1 MFEVIYLIRKVA
13 ALIFSIMFMLPG
25 CIDSGNEADSIFHGE
40 LITSGKSISEFTLLT
55 SENTTYDFKQNTEGK
70 VTVIAFLFTN
80 CYDIC
85 PVVTYNLR
93 HIHESLNDTMLDK
106 IEFITITVDPWR
118 DNTTILEEWKQST
131 KSYWTHLTVADT
143 QPSSQDMAT
152 LTQVWNDFDVGFKI
166 EENTTESNTSA
177 RHHPSSYDYNIA
189 HSTGTVLLDHKGNQ
203 RIWWGDYDWIIDLVK
218 EDILNLVAE
227 AEAEQ

>member
-1 MFEVIYLIRKVA
+1 MFI
-13 ALIFSIMFMLPG
+13 LPG
-25 CIDSGNEADSIFHGE
+25 CINSENDTESIFHGDI
-40 LITSGKSISEFTLLT
+40 ITDARPISDFTLLT
-55 SENTTYDFKQNTEGK
+55 SDNMSYDFKQQTEGK

-93 HIHESLNDTMLDK
+93 AIHETLNQSQMDK
-106 IEFITITVDPWR
+106 IEFLTITVDPWR
-118 DNTTILEEWKQST
+118 DNTTILEQWKQST
-131 KSYWTHLTVADT
+131 KSNWTHLTVSDT
-143 QPSSQDMAT
+143 QQSSSEMST
-152 LTQVWNDFDVGFKI
+152 LARVWNDFDVGFKI
-166 EENTTESNTSA
+166 EENTTESNTSG

-189 HSTGTVLLDHKGNQ
+189 HSTGTVLVDHEGNQ

-227 AEAEQ
+227 AESDK

>member
-1 MFEVIYLIRKVA
+1 MKKTIITLAMCMMFI
-13 ALIFSIMFMLPG
+13 LPG
-25 CIDSGNEADSIFHGE
+25 CINSDNDTESIFHGD
-40 LITSGKSISEFTLLT
+40 IISDARPISDFTLLT
-55 SENTTYDFKQNTEGK
+55 SDNTSYDFKENTEGK

-93 HIHESLNDTMLDK
+93 AIHETLNESQLDK
-106 IEFITITVDPWR
+106 IEFLTITVDPWR
-118 DNTTILEEWKQST
+118 DNTTILQEWKQST
-131 KSYWTHLTVADT
+131 KSNWTHLTVSDS
-143 QPSSQDMAT
+143 QQSSAEMST
-152 LTQVWNDFDVGFKI
+152 LSQVWNDFDVGFKI
-166 EENTTESNTSA
+166 EENTTESNTSG

-189 HSTGTVLLDHKGNQ
+189 HSTGTVLVDHEGNQ

-227 AEAEQ
+227 AENDK

>member
-1 MFEVIYLIRKVA
+1 MKKIIITLAMCMMFI
-13 ALIFSIMFMLPG
+13 LPG
-25 CIDSGNEADSIFHGE
+25 CINSDNDTESIFHGD
-40 LITSGKSISEFTLLT
+40 IISDPRQISDFTLLT
-55 SENTTYDFKQNTEGK
+55 SDNTSYDFKENTEGK

-93 HIHESLNDTMLDK
+93 AIHETLNESQLDK
-106 IEFITITVDPWR
+106 IEFLTITVDPWR

-131 KSYWTHLTVADT
+131 KSNWTHLTVSDT
-143 QPSSQDMAT
+143 QQSSSEMST
-152 LTQVWNDFDVGFKI
+152 LAQVWNDFDVGFKI
-166 EENTTESNTSA
+166 EENTTESNTSG

-189 HSTGTVLLDHKGNQ
+189 HSTGTVLVDHEGNQ

-227 AEAEQ
+227 AENDK

>member
-1 MFEVIYLIRKVA
+1 MKKIIITLAMCMMFI
-13 ALIFSIMFMLPG
+13 LPG
-25 CIDSGNEADSIFHGE
+25 CINSDNDTESIFHGD
-40 LITSGKSISEFTLLT
+40 IISDARPISDFTLLT
-55 SENTTYDFKQNTEGK
+55 SDNTSYDFKENTEGK

-93 HIHESLNDTMLDK
+93 AIHETLNESQLDK
-106 IEFITITVDPWR
+106 IEFLTITVDPWR

-131 KSYWTHLTVADT
+131 KSNWTHLTVSDT
-143 QPSSQDMAT
+143 QQSSSEMST
-152 LTQVWNDFDVGFKI
+152 LAQVWNDFDVGFKI
-166 EENTTESNTSA
+166 EENTTESNTSG

-189 HSTGTVLLDHKGNQ
+189 HSTGTVLLDHEGNQ

-227 AEAEQ
+227 AENEK

>member
-1 MFEVIYLIRKVA
+1 MKKIIITLAMCMMFI
-13 ALIFSIMFMLPG
+13 LPG
-25 CIDSGNEADSIFHGE
+25 CINSDNDTESIFHGD
-40 LITSGKSISEFTLLT
+40 IISDARPISDFTLLT
-55 SENTTYDFKQNTEGK
+55 SDNTSYDFKENTEGK

-93 HIHESLNDTMLDK
+93 AIHETLNQSQLDK
-106 IEFITITVDPWR
+106 IEFLTITVDPWR

-131 KSYWTHLTVADT
+131 KSNWTHLTVSDT
-143 QPSSQDMAT
+143 QQSSSEMST
-152 LTQVWNDFDVGFKI
+152 LAQVWNDFDVGFKI
-166 EENTTESNTSA
+166 EENTTESNTSG

-189 HSTGTVLLDHKGNQ
+189 HSTGTVLVDHEGNQ

-227 AEAEQ
+227 AENDK

>member
-1 MFEVIYLIRKVA
+1 MKKIIITLAMCMMFI
-13 ALIFSIMFMLPG
+13 LPG
-25 CIDSGNEADSIFHGE
+25 CINSDNDTESIFHGD
-40 LITSGKSISEFTLLT
+40 IISEARPISDFSLLT
-55 SENTTYDFKQNTEGK
+55 SDNTSYDFKENTEGK

-93 HIHESLNDTMLDK
+93 AIHETLNESQLDK
-106 IEFITITVDPWR
+106 IEFLTITVDPWR

-131 KSYWTHLTVADT
+131 KSNWTHLTVSDT
-143 QPSSQDMAT
+143 QQSSSEMST
-152 LTQVWNDFDVGFKI
+152 LAQVWNDFDVGFKI
-166 EENTTESNTSA
+166 EENTTESNTSG

-189 HSTGTVLLDHKGNQ
+189 HSTGTVLVDHEGNQ

-227 AEAEQ
+227 AENDK

>member
-1 MFEVIYLIRKVA
+1 MFI
-13 ALIFSIMFMLPG
+13 LPG
-25 CIDSGNEADSIFHGE
+25 CINSETETENIFHGD
-40 LITSGKSISEFTLLT
+40 IISDARPISDFTLLT
-55 SENTTYDFKQNTEGK
+55 SDNTSYDFKQETEGK

-93 HIHESLNDTMLDK
+93 AIHETLNQTQLDK
-106 IEFITITVDPWR
+106 IEFLTITVDPWR
-118 DNTTILEEWKQST
+118 DNTTILEQWKEST
-131 KSYWTHLTVADT
+131 KSNWTHLTVSDT
-143 QPSSQDMAT
+143 QQSSTEMLT

-166 EENTTESNTSA
+166 EENTTQSNTSG

-189 HSTGTVLLDHKGNQ
+189 HSTGTVLVDHEGNQ
-203 RIWWGDYDWIIDLVK
+203 RIWWGDYDWLIDLVK

-227 AEAEQ
+227 GENDK

>member
-1 MFEVIYLIRKVA
+1 MKKTIITLAMCLMFI
-13 ALIFSIMFMLPG
+13 LPG
-25 CIDSGNEADSIFHGE
+25 CINSENETESIFHGD
-40 LITSGKSISEFTLLT
+40 IISDAKPISDFTLLT
-55 SENTTYDFKQNTEGK
+55 SDNTTYDFKQETDGK
-70 VTVIAFLFTN
+70 ITVIAFLFTN

-93 HIHESLNDTMLDK
+93 AIHETLNESQLDK
-106 IEFITITVDPWR
+106 IEFLTITVDPWR

-131 KSYWTHLTVADT
+131 KSNWTHLTVSDT
-143 QPSSQDMAT
+143 QQTSTEMST

-166 EENTTESNTSA
+166 EENTTESNTSG

-189 HSTGTVLLDHKGNQ
+189 HSTGTVLVDHEGNQ

-227 AEAEQ
+227 TENDK

>member
-1 MFEVIYLIRKVA
+1 MKKIIITLAMCMMFI
-13 ALIFSIMFMLPG
+13 LPG
-25 CIDSGNEADSIFHGE
+25 CINSDKDTESIFHGD
-40 LITSGKSISEFTLLT
+40 IISDARPISDFTLLT
-55 SENTTYDFKQNTEGK
+55 SDNTSYDFKENTEGK

-93 HIHESLNDTMLDK
+93 AIHETLNESQLDK
-106 IEFITITVDPWR
+106 IEFLTITVDPWR

-131 KSYWTHLTVADT
+131 KSNWTHLTVSDT
-143 QPSSQDMAT
+143 QQSSSEMST
-152 LTQVWNDFDVGFKI
+152 LAQVWNDFDVGFKI
-166 EENTTESNTSA
+166 EENTTESNTSG

-189 HSTGTVLLDHKGNQ
+189 HSTGTVLVDHEGNQ

-227 AEAEQ
+227 AENDK

>member
-1 MFEVIYLIRKVA
+1 MKKTIITLAMCMMFI
-13 ALIFSIMFMLPG
+13 LPG
-25 CIDSGNEADSIFHGE
+25 CINSDNDTESIFHGD
-40 LITSGKSISEFTLLT
+40 IISDARPISDFTLLT
-55 SENTTYDFKQNTEGK
+55 SDNTSYDFKENTEGK

-93 HIHESLNDTMLDK
+93 AIHETLNESQLDK
-106 IEFITITVDPWR
+106 IEFLTITVDPWR

-131 KSYWTHLTVADT
+131 KSNWTHLTVSDT
-143 QPSSQDMAT
+143 QQSSSEMST
-152 LTQVWNDFDVGFKI
+152 LAQVWNDFDVGFKI
-166 EENTTESNTSA
+166 EENITESNTSG

-189 HSTGTVLLDHKGNQ
+189 HSTGTVLVDHEGNQ

-227 AEAEQ
+227 AENDK

>member
-1 MFEVIYLIRKVA
+1 MKRIIISLTICLMFI
-13 ALIFSIMFMLPG
+13 LPG
-25 CIDSGNEADSIFHGE
+25 CINSENETESIFHGDI
-40 LITSGKSISEFTLLT
+40 ITDARPISDFTLLT
-55 SENTTYDFKQNTEGK
+55 SDNMSYDFKQQTEGK

-93 HIHESLNDTMLDK
+93 AIHETLNQSQMDK
-106 IEFITITVDPWR
+106 IEFLTITVDPWR
-118 DNTTILEEWKQST
+118 DNTTILEQWKQST
-131 KSYWTHLTVADT
+131 KSNWTHLTVSDT
-143 QPSSQDMAT
+143 QQSSSEMST
-152 LTQVWNDFDVGFKI
+152 LAQVWNDFDVGFKI
-166 EENTTESNTSA
+166 EENTTESNTSG

-189 HSTGTVLLDHKGNQ
+189 HSTGTVLVDHEGNQ

-227 AEAEQ
+227 AESDK

>member
-1 MFEVIYLIRKVA
+1 MFI
-13 ALIFSIMFMLPG
+13 LPG
-25 CIDSGNEADSIFHGE
+25 CINSENDTESIFHGDI
-40 LITSGKSISEFTLLT
+40 ITDARPISDFTLLT
-55 SENTTYDFKQNTEGK
+55 SDNMSYDFKQQTEGK

-93 HIHESLNDTMLDK
+93 AIHETLNQSQMDK
-106 IEFITITVDPWR
+106 IEFLTITVDPWR
-118 DNTTILEEWKQST
+118 DNTTILEQWKQST
-131 KSYWTHLTVADT
+131 KSNWTHLTVSDT
-143 QPSSQDMAT
+143 QQSSSEMST
-152 LTQVWNDFDVGFKI
+152 LAQVWNDFDVGFKI
-166 EENTTESNTSA
+166 EENTTESNTSG

-189 HSTGTVLLDHKGNQ
+189 HSTGTVLVDHEGNQ

-227 AEAEQ
+227 AESDK

>member
-1 MFEVIYLIRKVA
+1 MKKIIITL
-13 ALIFSIMFMLPG
+13 ALCIMFILPG
-25 CIDSGNEADSIFHGE
+25 CINSDNDTESVFHGD
-40 LITSGKSISEFTLLT
+40 IISDARPISEFTLLT
-55 SENTTYDFKQNTEGK
+55 SDNTSYDFKENTEGK

-93 HIHESLNDTMLDK
+93 AIHETLNQSQLDK
-106 IEFITITVDPWR
+106 IEFLTITVDPWR
-118 DNTTILEEWKQST
+118 DNTTILQEWKQST
-131 KSYWTHLTVADT
+131 KSNWTHLTVSDT
-143 QPSSQDMAT
+143 QQSSTEMST
-152 LTQVWNDFDVGFKI
+152 LAQVWNDFDVGFKI
-166 EENTTESNTSA
+166 EENTTESNTSG

-189 HSTGTVLLDHKGNQ
+189 HSTGTVLVDHEGNQ

-227 AEAEQ
+227 AESDK

>member
-1 MFEVIYLIRKVA
+1 MKKVIITLAMCTMFI
-13 ALIFSIMFMLPG
+13 LPG
-25 CIDSGNEADSIFHGE
+25 CINSDNEKENIFHGD
-40 LITSGKSISEFTLLT
+40 IISDARPISDFTLLT
-55 SENTTYDFKQNTEGK
+55 SDNTSYDFKENTEGK

-93 HIHESLNDTMLDK
+93 AIHETLNESQLEK
-106 IEFITITVDPWR
+106 IEFLTITVDPWR

-131 KSYWTHLTVADT
+131 KSNWTHLTVSDT
-143 QPSSQDMAT
+143 QQSSSEMSMLA
-152 LTQVWNDFDVGFKI
+152 QVWNDFDVGFKI
-166 EENTTESNTSA
+166 EENTTQSNTSG

-189 HSTGTVLLDHKGNQ
+189 HSTGTVLVDHEGNQ

-227 AEAEQ
+227 ADNDK

>member
-1 MFEVIYLIRKVA
+1 MKKTIITLAMCMMFI
-13 ALIFSIMFMLPG
+13 LPG
-25 CIDSGNEADSIFHGE
+25 CINSDNDTESIFHGD
-40 LITSGKSISEFTLLT
+40 IISDARPISDFTLLT
-55 SENTTYDFKQNTEGK
+55 SDNISYDFKENTEGK

-93 HIHESLNDTMLDK
+93 AIHETLNESQLDK
-106 IEFITITVDPWR
+106 IEFLTITVDPWR

-131 KSYWTHLTVADT
+131 KSNWTHLTVSDT
-143 QPSSQDMAT
+143 QQSSSEMST
-152 LTQVWNDFDVGFKI
+152 LAQVWNDFDVGFKI
-166 EENTTESNTSA
+166 EENTTESNTSG

-189 HSTGTVLLDHKGNQ
+189 HSTGTVLVDHEGNQ

-227 AEAEQ
+227 AENDK

>member
-1 MFEVIYLIRKVA
+1 MKKIIITLSMCMMFI
-13 ALIFSIMFMLPG
+13 LPG
-25 CIDSGNEADSIFHGE
+25 CINSDNDTESIFHGD
-40 LITSGKSISEFTLLT
+40 IISDARPISDFTLLT
-55 SENTTYDFKQNTEGK
+55 SDNTSYDFKENTEGK

-93 HIHESLNDTMLDK
+93 AIHETLNESQLDK
-106 IEFITITVDPWR
+106 IEFLTITVDPWR

-131 KSYWTHLTVADT
+131 KSNWTHLTVSDT
-143 QPSSQDMAT
+143 QQSSSEMST
-152 LTQVWNDFDVGFKI
+152 LAQVWNDFDVGFKI
-166 EENTTESNTSA
+166 EENTTESNTSG

-189 HSTGTVLLDHKGNQ
+189 HSTGTVLVDHEGNQ

-227 AEAEQ
+227 AENDK

>member
-1 MFEVIYLIRKVA
+1 MKRIIISLTICLMFI
-13 ALIFSIMFMLPG
+13 LPG
-25 CIDSGNEADSIFHGE
+25 CINSENDTESIFHGDI
-40 LITSGKSISEFTLLT
+40 ITDARPISDFTLLT
-55 SENTTYDFKQNTEGK
+55 SDNMSYDFKQQTEGK

-93 HIHESLNDTMLDK
+93 AIHETLNQSQMDK
-106 IEFITITVDPWR
+106 IEFLTITVDPWR
-118 DNTTILEEWKQST
+118 DNTTILEQWKQST
-131 KSYWTHLTVADT
+131 KSNWTHLTVSDT
-143 QPSSQDMAT
+143 QQSSSEMST
-152 LTQVWNDFDVGFKI
+152 LAQVWNDFDVGFKI
-166 EENTTESNTSA
+166 EENTTESNTSG

-189 HSTGTVLLDHKGNQ
+189 HSTGTVLVDHEGNQ

-227 AEAEQ
+227 AELDK

>member
-1 MFEVIYLIRKVA
+1 MKRIIISLTICLMFI
-13 ALIFSIMFMLPG
+13 LPG
-25 CIDSGNEADSIFHGE
+25 CINSENDTESIFHGDI
-40 LITSGKSISEFTLLT
+40 ITDDRPISDFTLLT
-55 SENTTYDFKQNTEGK
+55 SDNMSYDFKQQTEGK

-93 HIHESLNDTMLDK
+93 AIHETLNQSQMDK
-106 IEFITITVDPWR
+106 IEFLTITVDPWR
-118 DNTTILEEWKQST
+118 DNTTILEQWKQST
-131 KSYWTHLTVADT
+131 KSNWTHLTVSDT
-143 QPSSQDMAT
+143 QQSSSEMST
-152 LTQVWNDFDVGFKI
+152 LAQVWNDFDVGFKI
-166 EENTTESNTSA
+166 EENTTESNTSG

-189 HSTGTVLLDHKGNQ
+189 HSTGTVLVDHEGNQ

-227 AEAEQ
+227 AESDK

>member
-1 MFEVIYLIRKVA
+1 MKKRLIVLTICLMFI
-13 ALIFSIMFMLPG
+13 LPG
-25 CIDSGNEADSIFHGE
+25 CINSDDNTESIFHGD
-40 LITSGKSISEFTLLT
+40 LISSGKEISDFNLLT
-55 SENTTYDFKQNTEGK
+55 SDNASYNFKQNTEGK

-93 HIHESLNDTMLDK
+93 YIHESLNESQLEK
-106 IEFITITVDPWR
+106 LEFLTITVDPWR
-118 DNTTILEEWKQST
+118 DNTTTLEEWKQST
-131 KSYWTHLTVADT
+131 KSNWTHLTVADT
-143 QPSSQDMAT
+143 QPNSADMST

-166 EENTTESNTSA
+166 EENTNESNTSA

-189 HSTGTVLLDHKGNQ
+189 HSTGTVIIDHEGNQ

-218 EDILNLVAE
+218 EDILNLVSE
-227 AEAEQ
+227 I

>member
-1 MFEVIYLIRKVA
+1 MKKIIITLAMCMMFI
-13 ALIFSIMFMLPG
+13 LPG
-25 CIDSGNEADSIFHGE
+25 CINSDNDTESIFHGD
-40 LITSGKSISEFTLLT
+40 IISDARPISDFTLLT
-55 SENTTYDFKQNTEGK
+55 SDNTSYDFKENTEGK

-93 HIHESLNDTMLDK
+93 AIHETLNESQLDK
-106 IEFITITVDPWR
+106 IEFLTITVDPWR

-131 KSYWTHLTVADT
+131 KSNWTHLTVSDT
-143 QPSSQDMAT
+143 QQSSSEMST
-152 LTQVWNDFDVGFKI
+152 LAQVWNDFDVGFKI
-166 EENTTESNTSA
+166 EENTTQSNTSG

-189 HSTGTVLLDHKGNQ
+189 HSTGTVLVDHEGNQ

-227 AEAEQ
+227 ADNDK

>member
-1 MFEVIYLIRKVA
+1 MRKNTVTLILCMMFI
-13 ALIFSIMFMLPG
+13 LPG
-25 CIDSGNEADSIFHGE
+25 CINSDNETENIFHGD
-40 LITSGKSISEFTLLT
+40 IISDARSISDFTLLT
-55 SENTTYDFKQNTEGK
+55 SDNTSYDFKENTDGK

-93 HIHESLNDTMLDK
+93 AIHETLNESQLEK
-106 IEFITITVDPWR
+106 IEFLTITVDPWR

-131 KSYWTHLTVADT
+131 KSNWTHLTVSDT
-143 QPSSQDMAT
+143 QQSSSEMST
-152 LTQVWNDFDVGFKI
+152 LAQVWNDFDVGFKI
-166 EENTTESNTSA
+166 EENTTQSNTSG

-189 HSTGTVLLDHKGNQ
+189 HSTGTVLVDHEGNQ

-227 AEAEQ
+227 AEDN

>member
-1 MFEVIYLIRKVA
+1 MNQKLFVLGLCLMF
-13 ALIFSIMFMLPG
+13 FLPG
-25 CIDSGNEADSIFHGE
+25 CVESSESSEQRFHGE
-40 LITSGKSISEFTLLT
+40 IITNSAQISEFTLLT
-55 SENTTYDFKQNTEGK
+55 SDNITYDFKQETSGK

-93 HIHESLNDTMLDK
+93 HIHESLNQSQLDM

-118 DNTTILEEWKQST
+118 DNTTVLEEWKEST
-131 KSYWTHLTVADT
+131 KSNWTHLTVADT
-143 QPSSQDMAT
+143 QPTSAEMAT

-166 EENTTESNTSA
+166 EENTSESNTSA

-189 HSTGTVLLDHKGNQ
+189 HSTGTVILDHKGNQ

-218 EDILNLVAE
+218 EDILTLLADAE
-227 AEAEQ
+227 AED

>member
-1 MFEVIYLIRKVA
+1 MRKNTVTLILCMMFI
-13 ALIFSIMFMLPG
+13 LPG
-25 CIDSGNEADSIFHGE
+25 CINSDNKTENIFHGD
-40 LITSGKSISEFTLLT
+40 IISDARSISDFTLLT
-55 SENTTYDFKQNTEGK
+55 SDNTSYDFKENTEGK

-93 HIHESLNDTMLDK
+93 AIHETLNESQLEK
-106 IEFITITVDPWR
+106 IEFLTITVDPWR

-131 KSYWTHLTVADT
+131 KSNWTHLTVSDT
-143 QPSSQDMAT
+143 QQSSSEMST
-152 LTQVWNDFDVGFKI
+152 LAQVWNDFDVGFKI
-166 EENTTESNTSA
+166 EENTTQSNTSG

-189 HSTGTVLLDHKGNQ
+189 HSTGTVLVDHEGNQ

-227 AEAEQ
+227 SEDN

>member
-1 MFEVIYLIRKVA
+1 MKKIIISLAMCMMFI
-13 ALIFSIMFMLPG
+13 LPG
-25 CIDSGNEADSIFHGE
+25 CINSDNDTESIFHGD
-40 LITSGKSISEFTLLT
+40 IISDARPISDFTLLT
-55 SENTTYDFKQNTEGK
+55 SDNTSYDFKENTEGK

-93 HIHESLNDTMLDK
+93 AIHETLNESQLDK
-106 IEFITITVDPWR
+106 IEFLTITVDPWR

-131 KSYWTHLTVADT
+131 KSNWTHLTVSDT
-143 QPSSQDMAT
+143 QQSSSEMST
-152 LTQVWNDFDVGFKI
+152 LAQVWNDFDVGFKI
-166 EENTTESNTSA
+166 EENTTESNTSG

-189 HSTGTVLLDHKGNQ
+189 HSTGTVLVDHEGNQ

-227 AEAEQ
+227 AENDK

>member
-1 MFEVIYLIRKVA
+1 MKKTIITLAMCMMFI
-13 ALIFSIMFMLPG
+13 LPG
-25 CIDSGNEADSIFHGE
+25 CINSDNETQNIFHGD
-40 LITSGKSISEFTLLT
+40 IISDARPISDFTLLT
-55 SENTTYDFKQNTEGK
+55 SDNTSYDFKENTEGK

-93 HIHESLNDTMLDK
+93 AIHETLNESQLEK
-106 IEFITITVDPWR
+106 IEFLTITVDPWR

-131 KSYWTHLTVADT
+131 KSNWTHLTVSDT
-143 QPSSQDMAT
+143 QQSSSEMST
-152 LTQVWNDFDVGFKI
+152 LAQVWNDFDVGFKI
-166 EENTTESNTSA
+166 EENTTQSNTSG

-189 HSTGTVLLDHKGNQ
+189 HSTGTVLVDHEGNQ

-227 AEAEQ
+227 AEDN

>member
-1 MFEVIYLIRKVA
+1 MKKTIITLAMCMMFI
-13 ALIFSIMFMLPG
+13 LPG
-25 CIDSGNEADSIFHGE
+25 CINSDNDIESIFHGD
-40 LITSGKSISEFTLLT
+40 IISDARPISDFTLLT
-55 SENTTYDFKQNTEGK
+55 SDNTSYDFKENTEGK

-93 HIHESLNDTMLDK
+93 AIHETLNESQLDK
-106 IEFITITVDPWR
+106 IEFLTITVDPWR

-131 KSYWTHLTVADT
+131 KSNWTHLTVSDT
-143 QPSSQDMAT
+143 QQSSSEMST
-152 LTQVWNDFDVGFKI
+152 LAQVWNDFDVGFKI
-166 EENTTESNTSA
+166 EENITESNTSG

-189 HSTGTVLLDHKGNQ
+189 HSTGTVLVDHEGNQ

-227 AEAEQ
+227 AEND

>member
-1 MFEVIYLIRKVA
+1 MKKIIITLAMCMMFI
-13 ALIFSIMFMLPG
+13 LPG
-25 CIDSGNEADSIFHGE
+25 CINSDNDTESIFHGD
-40 LITSGKSISEFTLLT
+40 IISDARPISDFTLLT
-55 SENTTYDFKQNTEGK
+55 SDNTSYDFKENTEGK

-93 HIHESLNDTMLDK
+93 AIHETLNESQLDK
-106 IEFITITVDPWR
+106 IEFLTITVDPWR

-131 KSYWTHLTVADT
+131 KSNWTHLTVSDT
-143 QPSSQDMAT
+143 QQSSSEMST
-152 LTQVWNDFDVGFKI
+152 LAQVWNDFDVGFKI
-166 EENTTESNTSA
+166 EENTTESNTSG

-189 HSTGTVLLDHKGNQ
+189 HSTGTVLVDLEGNQ

-227 AEAEQ
+227 AEDDK

>member
-1 MFEVIYLIRKVA
+1 MFI
-13 ALIFSIMFMLPG
+13 LPG
-25 CIDSGNEADSIFHGE
+25 CINSENDTESIFHGDI
-40 LITSGKSISEFTLLT
+40 ITDARPISDFTLLT
-55 SENTTYDFKQNTEGK
+55 SDNMSYDFKQQTEGK

-93 HIHESLNDTMLDK
+93 AIHETLNQSQMDK
-106 IEFITITVDPWR
+106 IEFLTITVDPWR
-118 DNTTILEEWKQST
+118 DNTTILEQWKQST
-131 KSYWTHLTVADT
+131 KSNWTHLTVSDT
-143 QPSSQDMAT
+143 QQSSSEMST
-152 LTQVWNDFDVGFKI
+152 LAQVWNDFDVGFKI
-166 EENTTESNTSA
+166 EENTTESNTSG

-189 HSTGTVLLDHKGNQ
+189 HSTGTVLVDHEGNQ

-227 AEAEQ
+227 AELDK

>member
-1 MFEVIYLIRKVA
+1 MKKTIITLAMCMMFI
-13 ALIFSIMFMLPG
+13 LPG
-25 CIDSGNEADSIFHGE
+25 CINSDNATESIFHGD
-40 LITSGKSISEFTLLT
+40 IISDARPISDFTLLT
-55 SENTTYDFKQNTEGK
+55 SDNTSYDFKENTEGK

-93 HIHESLNDTMLDK
+93 AIHETLNESQLDK
-106 IEFITITVDPWR
+106 IEFLTITVDPWR

-131 KSYWTHLTVADT
+131 KSNWTHLTVSDT
-143 QPSSQDMAT
+143 QQSSSEMST
-152 LTQVWNDFDVGFKI
+152 LAQVWNDFDVGFKI
-166 EENTTESNTSA
+166 EENTTESNTSG

-189 HSTGTVLLDHKGNQ
+189 HSTGTVLVDHEGNQ

-227 AEAEQ
+227 AENDK

>member
-1 MFEVIYLIRKVA
+1 MFI
-13 ALIFSIMFMLPG
+13 LPG
-25 CIDSGNEADSIFHGE
+25 CINSENDTEFIFHGDI
-40 LITSGKSISEFTLLT
+40 ITDARPISDFTLLT
-55 SENTTYDFKQNTEGK
+55 SDNMSYDFKQQTEGK

-93 HIHESLNDTMLDK
+93 AIHETLNQSQMDK
-106 IEFITITVDPWR
+106 IEFLTITVDPWR
-118 DNTTILEEWKQST
+118 DNTTILEQWKQST
-131 KSYWTHLTVADT
+131 KSNWTHLTVSDT
-143 QPSSQDMAT
+143 QQSSSEMST
-152 LTQVWNDFDVGFKI
+152 LAQVWNDFDVGFKI
-166 EENTTESNTSA
+166 EENTTESNTSG

-189 HSTGTVLLDHKGNQ
+189 HSTGTVLVDHEGNQ

-227 AEAEQ
+227 AESDK

>member
-1 MFEVIYLIRKVA
+1 MKKGMITSIICLMFI
-13 ALIFSIMFMLPG
+13 LPG
-25 CIDSGNEADSIFHGE
+25 CINSENEPENIFHGD
-40 LITSGKSISEFTLLT
+40 IISDPRPISDFTLLT
-55 SENTTYDFKQNTEGK
+55 SDNTSFDFKLETGGK

-93 HIHESLNDTMLDK
+93 AIHETLNQTQLDK
-106 IEFITITVDPWR
+106 IEFLTITVDPWR
-118 DNTTILEEWKQST
+118 DNITVLEEWKQST
-131 KSYWTHLTVADT
+131 KSNWTHLTVSDST
-143 QPSSQDMAT
+143 QSSNEMST
-152 LTQVWNDFDVGFKI
+152 LSQVWNDFDVGFKI

-189 HSTGTVLLDHKGNQ
+189 HSTGTVLVDHKGNQ
-203 RIWWGDYDWIIDLVK
+203 RIWWGDYDWLIDLVK

-227 AEAEQ
+227 AENDK

>member
-1 MFEVIYLIRKVA
+1 MIITLA
-13 ALIFSIMFMLPG
+13 MCIMFILPG
-25 CIDSGNEADSIFHGE
+25 CINSDNDTESIFHGD
-40 LITSGKSISEFTLLT
+40 IISDARPISDFTLLT
-55 SENTTYDFKQNTEGK
+55 SDNTSYDFKENTEGK

-93 HIHESLNDTMLDK
+93 AIHETLNESQLDK
-106 IEFITITVDPWR
+106 IEFLTITVDPWR

-131 KSYWTHLTVADT
+131 KSNWTHLTVSDT
-143 QPSSQDMAT
+143 QQSSSEMSA
-152 LTQVWNDFDVGFKI
+152 LAQVWNDFDVGFKI
-166 EENTTESNTSA
+166 EENTTESNTSG

-189 HSTGTVLLDHKGNQ
+189 HSTGTVLVDHEGNQ

-218 EDILNLVAE
+218 EDILNLVSE
-227 AEAEQ
+227 AENDK